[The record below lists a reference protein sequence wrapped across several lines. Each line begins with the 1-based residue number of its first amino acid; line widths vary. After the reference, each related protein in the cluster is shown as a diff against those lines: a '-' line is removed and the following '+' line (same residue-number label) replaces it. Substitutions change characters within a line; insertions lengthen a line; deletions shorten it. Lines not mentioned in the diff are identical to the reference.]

1 MTQADDIKKVKSKRG
16 GKRIRTTPRCG
27 RPTRAGG
34 GHPCQLEAG
43 KKTDHFGTGA
53 CFLHGGCARIIHGLY
68 SKVVQAKRRETYQAA
83 LNAEH
88 PNDMTEHIALLD
100 GVILPAALE
109 RGEKEPT
116 HDGQVDPL
124 LIQMQAIETK
134 SKIVKRQSD
143 MEQSKKIAFT
153 QAELRML
160 VLQVVTIVAEYV
172 DAPTLKKISM
182 RIGTSTL
189 APPGDI

>member
-1 MTQADDIKKVKSKRG
+1 
-16 GKRIRTTPRCG
+16 
-27 RPTRAGG
+27 
-34 GHPCQLEAG
+34 
-43 KKTDHFGTGA
+43 
-53 CFLHGGCARIIHGLY
+53 
-68 SKVVQAKRRETYQAA
+68 
-83 LNAEH
+83 
-88 PNDMTEHIALLD
+88 
-100 GVILPAALE
+100 
-109 RGEKEPT
+109 
-116 HDGQVDPL
+116 
-124 LIQMQAIETK
+124 MQAIETK